1 MSLAQKLFAMTAH
14 ATPNARLSL
23 AVIVV
28 AAVVFTIGVVLA
40 RQQRIEAHRWVQTT
54 GVLLTAALGL
64 TWMLSSLRHNVL
76 PQLPGR
82 LHESP
87 YLWAAVHAATGIV
100 AVAVGLYVASV
111 GNRLLPARLSFT
123 RFKPYMRSSYALY
136 LLATLTGVVLY
147 VAAYVG
153 L

>member
-1 MSLAQKLFAMTAH
+1 MSPVQDLFAMAAH
-14 ATPNARLSL
+14 ATPGARMSL

-28 AAVVFTIGVVLA
+28 AAVLFTIGVVLV
-40 RQQRIEAHRWVQTT
+40 RQQRIEAHRWVQTV
-54 GVLLTAALGL
+54 GVLLTAGLGL
-64 TWMLSSLRHNVL
+64 TFMLSSLRRNVL
-76 PQLPGR
+76 PQLPGH

-87 YLWAAVHAATGIV
+87 YLWATLHAATGIV
-100 AVAVGLYVASV
+100 AVAVGLYVAAV

-123 RFKPYMRSSYALY
+123 RFKPYMRSSYGLY

-147 VAAYVG
+147 LVAYVG